1 MAAEGEIITLSPD
14 SLTFMGLRIT
24 VARTVSPWMTRNM
37 ENVET

>member
-24 VARTVSPWMTRNM
+24 DQWPER
-37 ENVET
+37 